1 MHCTYFLLYGH
12 FYLIIYDKGAVMER
26 IEDKCSAF
34 VKHCIAAYS
43 YKKQSLENERQL
55 VGIISELVSLV
66 NEIEEQS
73 NTKSSYLSHE
83 VHEIIED
90 IHYINTYKNAQEI
103 PLQQIVNDLS
113 SLARVIEK
121 GQQRNAK
128 HIATEV
134 RTIVENINLLNAC
147 SNSSIVLSQS
157 KPLSTMQVKEEDELC
172 EQTDTF
178 ESEEGMELTLS
189 PQEESYMEATEET
202 QDNAELKE
210 VREEE
215 FIEPSL
221 LYRGE
226 GKEIIELVANRVI
239 STTYSDI
246 MVNAII
252 DVSTR
257 LQKHLNAMSKEPV
270 TEETALIDT
279 FEDAYDEPSGTIEIS
294 SMNIESVEEQ
304 KHNEIAEASDAIR
317 ENEDIKIVTQSEA
330 STLQESKEEAEYVLC
345 LSDTETLRKFLPKNT
360 VFDAIPIK
368 EANLSVLCTPLLA
381 ATHWEYI
388 DENIETHDL
397 YKHLSDMIEGI
408 RQRKG
413 SIDWILE

>member
-1 MHCTYFLLYGH
+1 
-12 FYLIIYDKGAVMER
+12 VMER

-73 NTKSSYLSHE
+73 STKSSYLSHE

-103 PLQQIVNDLS
+103 PLQQIVNDLA

-147 SNSSIVLSQS
+147 SNSSIVLSQR
-157 KPLSTMQVKEEDELC
+157 KPVSTVQVEGRDELC
-172 EQTDTF
+172 EQTDDF
-178 ESEEGMELTLS
+178 GGEEGMKSILS
-189 PQEESYMEATEET
+189 TQEEDHIEAREEI
-202 QDNAELKE
+202 QDSTELKE
-210 VREEE
+210 VSEEE
-215 FIEPSL
+215 SIQPSL
-221 LYRGE
+221 LCRGE
-226 GKEIIELVANRVI
+226 GKEIIELVANRVV

-257 LQKHLNAMSKEPV
+257 LQKHLNAMSKESV
-270 TEETALIDT
+270 TKEPALIDT

-304 KHNEIAEASDAIR
+304 TQHEIEEASDEIR
-317 ENEDIKIVTQSEA
+317 ENEEAKIVVQSEP

-345 LSDTETLRKFLPKNT
+345 LSDTETLRRFLPKNT

-388 DENIETHDL
+388 DENIATHDL
-397 YKHLSDMIEGI
+397 YKDLSDMIEGI

-413 SIDWILE
+413 SLDWILE